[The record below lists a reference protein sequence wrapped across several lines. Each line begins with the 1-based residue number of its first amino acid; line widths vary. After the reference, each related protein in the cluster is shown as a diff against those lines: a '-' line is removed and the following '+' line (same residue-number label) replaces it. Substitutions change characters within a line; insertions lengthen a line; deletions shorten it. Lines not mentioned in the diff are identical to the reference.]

1 LAKREKHQQK
11 QICSPTK
18 SDKFCDMLIF
28 FLQGESMGCKKIII
42 ATAVSFMLT
51 GAGAT
56 VLKEIPASPDTNT
69 HYLFFMHGLF
79 PEIRGADAFHPPFN
93 KRYETTA
100 LAKAFSEKGFSVI
113 TEIRRQGTLVEDY
126 AKKVGDQIK
135 KLMDS
140 GVAPAKIAV
149 VGHSKGGAMTLVTSS
164 VVGNDNV
171 SYVVLAGCALP
182 TTKSIGNESPRED
195 YLRFNSKY
203 APAAK
208 GRMLSLFDAE
218 DDITKS
224 CNEYA
229 SVATNVKFEEQE
241 LNTGSRRG
249 YGHAIFYSP
258 DPKWFD
264 VTVDWLR
271 KK

>member
-1 LAKREKHQQK
+1 M
-11 QICSPTK
+11 
-18 SDKFCDMLIF
+18 D
-28 FLQGESMGCKKIII
+28 CKKIII
-42 ATAVSFMLT
+42 ATAASFMLS

-56 VLKEIPASPDTNT
+56 VLKEVPASPDGNA

-79 PEIRGADAFHPPFN
+79 PEMRGADAFHPLFN

-113 TEIRRQGTLVEDY
+113 TEIRRQGTQVEDY
-126 AKKVGDQIK
+126 AKKVGEQIK

-140 GVAPAKIAV
+140 GVSPSKIAV
-149 VGHSKGGAMTLVTSS
+149 VGHSKGGAMTLVISS

-195 YLRFNSKY
+195 YIRFNSKY

-229 SVATNVKFEEQE
+229 SVAINVKFEEQE

-249 YGHAIFYSP
+249 LGHAIFYSP